1 MEQHLP
7 TANDPLSAIK
17 TLNGMSATED
27 DVTLLVLRNYH
38 RFTGSAEV
46 VQALDTAIA
55 QGKQNA
61 EIVIVLSPVVQIPI
75 ELERQFVVV
84 EHDLPGRDQLE
95 QIAQGIAVE
104 PGELPE
110 GDDLGLV
117 LDAASGLTRMEA
129 ENAFSLSLVRH
140 GKLAPETLWEL
151 KTGALKKSGC

>member
-1 MEQHLP
+1 MEINHGGRKA
-7 TANDPLSAIK
+7 ANGKVPIAPRCLH
-17 TLNGMSATED
+17 NGFGEA
-27 DVTLLVLRNYH
+27 L

-84 EHDLPGRDQLE
+84 EHELPGRDQLE
-95 QIAQGIAVE
+95 QIAKGIAVE
-104 PGELPE
+104 DGELPE

-140 GKLAPETLWEL
+140 GKLAPESLV
-151 KTGALKKSGC
+151 GIQDGCA

>member
-1 MEQHLP
+1 M
-7 TANDPLSAIK
+7 
-17 TLNGMSATED
+17 
-27 DVTLLVLRNYH
+27 
-38 RFTGSAEV
+38 
-46 VQALDTAIA
+46 DTAIA

-84 EHDLPGRDQLE
+84 EHDLPGREQLE

-110 GDDLGLV
+110 GNDLGLV

-129 ENAFSLSLVRH
+129 ENAFSAVSGPSRQARPGDAVGIENR
-140 GKLAPETLWEL
+140 GVEEVGAPDRS
-151 KTGALKKSGC
+151 TGAASPSMTSAG